1 MKKERERER
10 EDGEELMSHAKRNA
24 MQREVVPR
32 VLHRHAPHGGGRHRW
47 RFAYSGIVQELI
59 YLDPVDYYYL
69 YTPYILTA
77 LLATKFCWCLAY
89 MDRHP
94 VALGDGVET
103 TLGIPELGYCRC
115 ISFHLS
121 ISCSEYNNRA
131 MKDGIDVSEHI
142 QAEWLLL
149 KRNSFL
155 GNT

>member
-1 MKKERERER
+1 MPSGMRCSEKLCRVCFTDMRHTEEGAT
-10 EDGEELMSHAKRNA
+10 DGDL
-24 MQREVVPR
+24 PIR
-32 VLHRHAPHGGGRHRW
+32 VLYKSSSTW
-47 RFAYSGIVQELI
+47 ILLI
-59 YLDPVDYYYL
+59 IIIYILH
-69 YTPYILTA
+69 ILTA
-77 LLATKFCWCLAY
+77 LLAMKLCWCLAY

-94 VALGDGVET
+94 VALGDGVEI
-103 TLGIPELGYCRC
+103 TLGILELGYCRC